1 VNTARALRRLP
12 PLDALPRVI
21 ERSKVIRNGATITS
35 HIYHDH
41 AANVRMAQACQRI
54 GRADTGRDGT
64 GPARR
69 TS

>member
-1 VNTARALRRLP
+1 VNTARALRLLP
-12 PLDALPRVI
+12 PLDALPRMI
-21 ERSKVIRNGATITS
+21 ERSKVMRHGATITS

-41 AANVRMAQACQRI
+41 AENVRLAQACQRI

-69 TS
+69 V

>member
-41 AANVRMAQACQRI
+41 AANVRMAQSCQRI

-64 GPARR
+64 GPIRR
-69 TS
+69 V